1 MISLYCVIFTE
12 RKQGCFMHATTAA
25 TVSINL
31 DALNHNFLAIKKL
44 MPHQKILAMIKSNA
58 YGHGVVPIAKTLLQ
72 ADALGVATISEALQ
86 LREEN
91 INNKI
96 IVMRGFLNKTELQ
109 VFLNDPSIIA
119 SVYNIKQVELLE
131 KHTNQNKKIS
141 IWLKLDTGMNR
152 LGISPDEFPKIY
164 DRLEKI
170 NGLQK
175 PFVLFS
181 HLADADNADK
191 KFTENQI
198 SLFDRLTK
206 HLPGEKS
213 LLNSAGILAYP
224 KNHYDWIRPGLLL
237 YGAMPFETFQAG
249 NFKPVMNLQ
258 ANIIAI
264 KNVNKYDKIGY
275 SCIYTAEKNMK
286 IAIICAGYGDGYP
299 RNAKAGTP
307 VLIRGER
314 CPLVGRVSMDMLAV
328 DVSNLKSAEIGDV
341 ATLWGDNLPVELIA
355 QYSDTISYELLTR
368 MTPRVEYRYE

>member
-1 MISLYCVIFTE
+1 
-12 RKQGCFMHATTAA
+12 MHATTAA